1 MTDPDTRKAIYCFHN
16 EGMGTR
22 AIARELGISRT
33 TVRDIIKLE
42 GEVNELPR
50 KDKKTIDTELLRRL
64 YHECDGWVQRIH
76 EKLSEEEN
84 EQIGYSTLTR
94 MIRELDLGQSPK
106 SRCDRVPDEP
116 GVEMQ
121 HDTSVYALKI
131 GGKRLKV
138 IGSLLYFRYSK
149 IRYLKFYRVF
159 NRFKMKCFFHEGLTF
174 WGYATEYCI
183 IDNTNLARLRGTG
196 KNAIITR
203 EMERFAG
210 QYGFEFVCHEIRHS
224 NRKAGNERS
233 FYTVETNF
241 FPGRS
246 FESLE
251 DLNRQAFYWATVRM
265 PNRAVGKPKLMP
277 LKAFEY
283 EQPYLKKV
291 RRYLPAPYLSYERGT
306 DQYGY
311 ASVDGNYYWVPGIS
325 RCDVTVLEYS
335 DILKIYHNRKMLVE
349 YPLPA
354 YGVKNE
360 LFSPP
365 GQPKPRHQ
373 PKHRKNPTQA
383 EEKKLKSIGEEVQ
396 SYLRFAL
403 AQKGIQ
409 KHRFIRR
416 LYGLSEKL
424 TPTLFIK
431 TIKRAHTYRITDLRT
446 LEGIAL
452 LQLKEQNYENP
463 FVEIDEDFLDRESY
477 LEGRFSEEVDLSI
490 YDTLIEEEDNDD
502 E

>member
-1 MTDPDTRKAIYCFHN
+1 MTDPDVRKAIYCLHN

-22 AIARELGISRT
+22 AIARELGVSRN
-33 TVRDIIKLE
+33 TVRAIIKLK
-42 GEVNELPR
+42 GELPDLPR
-50 KDKKTIDTELLRRL
+50 KDKLSVDTEVLRRL

-76 EKLSEEEN
+76 EKLREEEN
-84 EQIGYSTLTR
+84 KQIGYSTLTR
-94 MIRELDLGQSPK
+94 MIRELDLGGSRK
-106 SRCDRVPDEP
+106 IRCDRVPDEP
-116 GVEMQ
+116 GAEMQ
-121 HDTSVYALKI
+121 HDTSVYTLKI
-131 GGKRLKV
+131 GGKQLKV
-138 IGSLLYFRYSK
+138 VASLLYFRYSK

-174 WGYATEYCI
+174 WGYAAVRCI
-183 IDNTNLARLRGTG
+183 IDNTNLARLRGSG
-196 KNAIITR
+196 KNAIITL
-203 EMERFAG
+203 EMERFAR

-251 DLNRQAFYWATVRM
+251 DLNRQAFNWATVRM
-265 PNRAVGKPKLMP
+265 ANRPVGKPRLMP
-277 LKAFEY
+277 LKTFEY

-291 RRYLPAPYLSYERGT
+291 RRYLPAPYLSHVRGI

-311 ASVDGNYYWVPGIS
+311 ASVDGNYYWVPGTS
-325 RCDVTVLEYS
+325 RGDVTVLEYS
-335 DILKIYHNRKMLVE
+335 EVLKIYHKRKMLIE
-349 YPLPA
+349 YPLPP

-360 LFSPP
+360 PFSPS
-365 GQPKPRHQ
+365 GEPKPQHQ
-373 PKHRKNPTQA
+373 PKHRKKPTEA
-383 EEKKLKSIGEEVQ
+383 EEKKLKNMGEEVQ
-396 SYLRFAL
+396 SYLRFVL

-416 LYGLSEKL
+416 LYALSQKITVE
-424 TPTLFIK
+424 LFIK
-431 TIKRAHTYRITDLRT
+431 TVKRAHTYRITDLQT
-446 LEGIAL
+446 VESIAL
-452 LQLKEQNYENP
+452 LQLKEQNYVNP

-490 YDTLIEEEDNDD
+490 YEALMEEDEDD
-502 E
+502 G